1 MFSTHELTL
10 RETRNDTSSLTDRD
24 LCVLDAALD
33 DGDDAREAV
42 VGDDLARGRRHLPRR
57 LHRVHVACARLMELR
72 SQEKAKHAISIM
84 YTVFHPLVVEVLCVL
99 FLTQPASMVH
109 DQNTR
114 NFYHKRMKDGV
125 ALHQKVQND

>member
-57 LHRVHVACARLMELR
+57 LHRVHVACARLM
-72 SQEKAKHAISIM
+72 QIEKSDESGFRKIQ
-84 YTVFHPLVVEVLCVL
+84 FH
-99 FLTQPASMVH
+99 
-109 DQNTR
+109 
-114 NFYHKRMKDGV
+114 
-125 ALHQKVQND
+125 